1 MLRYF
6 CTWFRR
12 NALLITATAACALAA
27 LPLQSQNGPGNH
39 TNSAQAVMH
48 IRVNVVPVVMAPA
61 TRQNVRAESAITYN
75 LPARPAHVTVS
86 EDLRLLNA
94 EDGFP
99 ALIGKSFVRV
109 TTVVAE

>member
-39 TNSAQAVMH
+39 TNSAQAAMH
-48 IRVNVVPVVMAPA
+48 IRVNVVPVVMSPA
-61 TRQNVRAESAITYN
+61 ARQNVRAESAITYN
-75 LPARPAHVTVS
+75 LPARPAKIS
-86 EDLRLLNA
+86 INEELRLPRPN
-94 EDGFP
+94 DGVPP
-99 ALIGKSFVRV
+99 AASKAMLRV
-109 TTVVAE
+109 TTIVAD